1 LLDAD
6 GDGDREAESF
16 GVRVGLDFVSLL
28 GEVEVGFGGTKDG
41 GEVLEAVLLLL
52 EKEEDGRVR
61 GGGSSGQS
69 GPDERE
75 RRKVERE
82 GRRGDARVDSR
93 CS

>member
-61 GGGSSGQS
+61 GGGVIRSIWPGR
-69 GPDERE
+69 ERE
-75 RRKVERE
+75 TE
-82 GRRGDARVDSR
+82 GRKRRTER
-93 CS
+93 RRTRRFEM